1 MKTIKKII
9 KSTFIFGVF
18 YIIEK
23 LVISLFFYEI
33 LKDKLSLSE
42 VILNIISNNASQII
56 NNNLMLTLILA
67 FGNLV
72 ELIGFSILTSYIFA
86 YILNREPKILLPDKL
101 IIRHSNSS
109 DGVLVLGVMVKNNLN
124 P

>member
-42 VILNIISNNASQII
+42 VIINIISNNASQII